1 MELKI
6 SDFEKSVEKFPDLKL
21 GCIVDTNLL
30 FVGPYPLDIHND
42 WADEVFRTFNR
53 LSIPV

>member
-6 SDFEKSVEKFPDLKL
+6 SDFEKSVEKFPALKQ
-21 GCIVDTNLL
+21 GCIVDTNVL
-30 FVGPYPLDIHND
+30 FPGPYPLDIHND

-53 LSIPV
+53 LSIPF